1 MHDSRLCLTKVGPP
15 SHLFVMI
22 DQTTLRTLGRS
33 LCTGILV
40 VASSAFAQATSPAG
54 TTRATT
60 QHARTTTTRHIQKAT
75 PQAPETR
82 IKVSLSPSAD
92 APELAPQFLG
102 LSYEMRALLPE
113 NGKYYFDAGDEN
125 LVRVYQTL
133 GIKSLRVGAN
143 AVDDARVAVPDK
155 KEIDQLF
162 NFARKAGCK
171 VIYSFRLKKGDPAN
185 AARLAEYIDKNYAD
199 TLDCFALG
207 NEPDFYFKTYA
218 PYRDAWKP
226 IYEAILKAVPDAK
239 FEGPVTS
246 RKIYSLDFADE
257 FAPGGHLK
265 MVTIHNYPLA
275 NGREA
280 EKDLPGTRARFVSN
294 ETHTVYQRIYDG
306 LVKPLEER
314 HIPFRMDETNSCF
327 RGGAKDCSDAYASSL
342 WVLDYLNWW
351 AAHHI
356 QGLNFHTGDTVN
368 GFPLMVAN
376 YAVFIHQ
383 LDGKTFEMRPVS
395 YGMLAF
401 SQAARGKTMDVKV
414 DGADDMDFTAY
425 AFQSDDGGESV
436 VLLNKSYGVDSRT
449 ASVSI
454 KGASSK
460 GHWQSLSLEQATGD
474 ISARIGVTLGG
485 AEIDPTGAWKGKWQN
500 LEAAGADDTLRVTV
514 KPASAVVL
522 RVVTEK

>member
-1 MHDSRLCLTKVGPP
+1 MRDSRRCLTKAASP
-15 SHLFVMI
+15 SHLFAMI
-22 DQTTLRTLGRS
+22 DQIRFRTLRRS
-33 LCTGILV
+33 LCTCLLLA
-40 VASSAFAQATSPAG
+40 ASSAFAQATAPV
-54 TTRATT
+54 TTT
-60 QHARTTTTRHIQKAT
+60 QHAPTTTARHTKMPT
-75 PQAPETR
+75 TQAAETR
-82 IKVSLSPSAD
+82 ITVTLSPSPD

-102 LSYEMRALLPE
+102 LSYEMRTLLPE

-125 LVRVYQTL
+125 LVRVFQTL

-143 AVDDARVAVPDK
+143 AVDDPRVAVPDI

-199 TLDCFALG
+199 TLDCFAIG
-207 NEPDFYFKTYA
+207 NEPDFYFKTYG

-226 IYEAILKAVPDAK
+226 IYEAILKAVPEAK

-246 RKIYSLDFADE
+246 RKIYSLEFADE

-265 MVTIHNYPLA
+265 MVTTHNYPLA

-306 LVKPLEER
+306 IVKPLQEKN
-314 HIPFRMDETNSCF
+314 IPFRMDETNSCF

-368 GFPLMVAN
+368 GFPVMVAN

-401 SQAARGKTMDVKV
+401 SQAARGKTMDVKI

-436 VLLNKSYGVDSRT
+436 MLLNKSYGLDART
-449 ASVSI
+449 ATVSI
-454 KGASSK
+454 KGASTK
-460 GHWQSLSLEQATGD
+460 AHWHSIAMEQATGD

-485 AEIDPTGAWKGKWQN
+485 AEIDPNGAWKAKWH
-500 LEAAGADDTLRVTV
+500 EVAAGDGVLTVTV

-522 RVVTEK
+522 RLATSQ

>member
-1 MHDSRLCLTKVGPP
+1 MKAPATKP
-15 SHLFVMI
+15 
-22 DQTTLRTLGRS
+22 
-33 LCTGILV
+33 
-40 VASSAFAQATSPAG
+40 
-54 TTRATT
+54 
-60 QHARTTTTRHIQKAT
+60 
-75 PQAPETR
+75 APETR
-82 IKVSLSPSAD
+82 IAITLSPEEN

-113 NGKYYFDAGDEN
+113 NGKYYFEATDEN
-125 LVRVYQTL
+125 LVQVYKTL

-143 AVDDARVAVPDK
+143 AVDDPRVPIPDT

-185 AARLAEYIDKNYAD
+185 AARLAEYINKNYAD
-199 TLDCFALG
+199 TLDCFSIG

-226 IYEAILKAVPDAK
+226 IYEAILKAVPEAK
-239 FEGPVTS
+239 FDGPVTS
-246 RKIYSLDFADE
+246 RKIYSLEFADE

-265 MVTIHNYPLA
+265 MVSTHNYPLGS
-275 NGREA
+275 GREA
-280 EKDLPGTRARFVSN
+280 EKDLPGARDRFVSN
-294 ETHTVYQRIYDG
+294 DVHTVYQRIYDG
-306 LVKPLEER
+306 IVKPLEEKK
-314 HIPFRMDETNSCF
+314 IAFRMDETNSCF

-376 YAVFIHQ
+376 YAVFIHN
-383 LDGKTFEMRPVS
+383 LDGKPFEMRPVS

-401 SQAARGKTMDVKV
+401 SQAARGKTMDVKI
-414 DGADDMDFTAY
+414 DGADDIDFTAY
-425 AFQSDDGGESV
+425 AFQTDDGGQSIM
-436 VLLNKSYGVDSRT
+436 LLNKTYGPGART
-449 ASVSI
+449 ANISI
-454 KGASSK
+454 KGASPK
-460 GHWQSLSLEQATGD
+460 AKWQSLTLEQQSAD

-485 AEIDPTGAWKGKWQN
+485 AEIDPAGTWKGKWKD
-500 LEAAGADDTLRVTV
+500 LTTGGADDALNVTV
-514 KPASAVVL
+514 NPASAVVL
-522 RVVTEK
+522 CVTTGE